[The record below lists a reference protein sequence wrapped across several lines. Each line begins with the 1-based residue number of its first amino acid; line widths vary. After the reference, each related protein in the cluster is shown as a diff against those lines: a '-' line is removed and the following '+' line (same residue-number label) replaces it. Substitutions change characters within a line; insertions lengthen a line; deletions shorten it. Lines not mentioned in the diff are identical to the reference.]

1 MGNIVIPDQNLFNK
15 SIKPHIVE
23 CLIAVTFDNV
33 PIIVKHNGYPEL
45 IYSCYL
51 EEILT
56 TIKGIPVSSGVYK
69 CLIEIQSSICN
80 DPEDLEECD
89 LSITIKSTEK
99 IDLSNHFKK

>member
-33 PIIVKHNGYPEL
+33 PIIVKHNGHPEL

-69 CLIEIQSSICN
+69 CLIEIQSFRCN
-80 DPEDLEECD
+80 HPQDPEEYDLNV
-89 LSITIKSTEK
+89 TIKSTEK